1 MSELNKDD
9 IIGIIQK
16 QCRDH
21 EITAYQIGKNT
32 KLSILAVQN
41 ILDGKSKNPRDY
53 TLEMIVNYIEDYL
66 LDNKVKEPKAVYS
79 DLKSDGVP
87 YYNVDFA
94 AGYEYFVSSDV
105 NNYDFKIDYEPYNH
119 ADFWVNNIGNSM
131 APKIE
136 SGDIVALKLKTDI
149 NQIIFGEIY
158 AIVLPEMRTIKYIRK
173 SDREGHVKFVP
184 ENTRDFDEQDMPIE
198 LIEKFFLVL
207 GSIKKFF

>member
-1 MSELNKDD
+1 MRELTKDD
-9 IIGIIQK
+9 IIKVIQK
-16 QCRDH
+16 QAKDNG
-21 EITAYQIGKNT
+21 ITAYQISKNT
-32 KLSILAVQN
+32 DLSIRGVQK
-41 ILDGKSKNPRDY
+41 ILDGASKNPRDY
-53 TLEMIVNYIEDYL
+53 TLEMIVNYIEQHL

-79 DLKSDGVP
+79 KQETGGVP

-94 AGYEYFVSSDV
+94 AGYEHFVSSDV

-149 NQIIFGEIY
+149 NQIIYGEIY
-158 AIVLPEMRTIKYIRK
+158 AVVLPEMRTIKYIRK
-173 SDREGHVKFVP
+173 SEKEGHVKFVP
-184 ENTRDFDEQDMPIE
+184 ENTRDFDEQDMPVE
-198 LIEKFFLVL
+198 LIQKFFLVL